1 MTSQNDG
8 FDPEDYIRTVSPT
21 LGLTVAADHM
31 PGVSTFLSI
40 AKGMADTL
48 DAAPVPDRS
57 LELASVFDAG
67 QALKAPPEEGK

>member
-1 MTSQNDG
+1 MSTLKPKG
-8 FDPEDYIRTVSPT
+8 KFDPEAFIKVTAPT
-21 LGLTVAADHM
+21 LGLDLDEDRVA
-31 PGVSTFLSI
+31 GVAVFLSI

-67 QALKAPPEEGK
+67 QAAKAEKTR